1 MNELA
6 IENKDEQDKKAPSKA
21 AESPAKENIVI
32 WESKTRTNPFSRQG
46 ESTFTVIP
54 LGEQDGAEAPLLRV
68 YTSGFGQAAPVR
80 SKLGNGPTA
89 ALRCAA

>member
-6 IENKDEQDKKAPSKA
+6 RENKDEQDKKAPSKA
-21 AESPAKENIVI
+21 AESPAKENVVI
-32 WESKTRTNPFSRQG
+32 WESKSRSNPFSLQG

-54 LGEQDGAEAPLLRV
+54 LGEQEGVDAPLLRI

-80 SKLGNGPTA
+80 SKLGNGPSA